1 VNIDAFKKFD
11 LTGKTAFVTGGAT
24 GLGYYMARGLARSGA
39 GVMIA
44 ARRETVLKDAAKQ
57 LSEDSGN
64 AVIYRKIDLSDR
76 EDIEHSVDYV
86 IDTLGGVDIFIGNA
100 GQEARLGVS
109 DDQEKIMA
117 NLMQVNFAANVSLVT
132 RFLPH
137 MKKKQWGRIIF
148 SSSESSLRAVSIGQ
162 SMYAASKGA
171 INAYTRMAAA
181 ELGHDGITVNSLILG
196 AFHTDMMQTNVVELL
211 DQMDGPGAGEAFV
224 KDFAGNSALGR
235 LGRPEEVEGQ
245 VQLLASDAGSY
256 VTGTEVIVDGGM
268 SIMMRPN
275 PARERIGHSDLLR
288 EE

>member
-1 VNIDAFKKFD
+1 MNIDAFKKFD

-76 EDIEHSVDYV
+76 EDIEYSVDYV

-137 MKKKQWGRIIF
+137 MKKKTMGQNYFQFIRIF
-148 SSSESSLRAVSIGQ
+148 PQ
-162 SMYAASKGA
+162 SC
-171 INAYTRMAAA
+171 INRPV
-181 ELGHDGITVNSLILG
+181 DVCS
-196 AFHTDMMQTNVVELL
+196 VERG
-211 DQMDGPGAGEAFV
+211 D
-224 KDFAGNSALGR
+224 
-235 LGRPEEVEGQ
+235 
-245 VQLLASDAGSY
+245 
-256 VTGTEVIVDGGM
+256 
-268 SIMMRPN
+268 
-275 PARERIGHSDLLR
+275 
-288 EE
+288 